1 MVEPSAGRPAAL
13 DPEAAS
19 ETPASARAP
28 ERMDAAAE
36 DAEIARLLEENRRL
50 RAELSRMSP
59 LAEVGLLSAGAAHDL
74 NNLLQLIA
82 GTAAQLSPAAE
93 PERVTLRRLNEA
105 TESACDLAHGL
116 ARWGRAGTSSDLTC
130 DLSSAAAQVADL
142 ASASAPAG
150 ATVRLELAPG
160 MPRAR
165 IAPHA
170 AHRIVLNL
178 LINAWQALRGAEGQV
193 ALRTG
198 VAESSRVWIEVEDT
212 GVGLDEETRTRLFEP
227 FFTTEPDGSGLGLSV
242 IRALVDPAGGEIE
255 VWSESGRGAR
265 FRVTLPA
272 QSLSGS
278 APA

>member
-1 MVEPSAGRPAAL
+1 MVEPSAGRPAAM
-13 DPEAAS
+13 DPETAS
-19 ETPASARAP
+19 ERAAETSAPAPSR
-28 ERMDAAAE
+28 AAAE

-50 RAELSRMSP
+50 RAELTRMSP

-82 GTAAQLSPAAE
+82 GTAAQLNPAAE

-116 ARWGRAGTSSDLTC
+116 ARWGRAGISSDGTC

-160 MPRAR
+160 MPPAR

-178 LINAWQALRGAEGQV
+178 LLNAWQALKGAEGQV

-198 VAESSRVWIEVEDT
+198 VAEPSRVWVEVEDK

-227 FFTTEPDGSGLGLSV
+227 FFTTEPDGSGLGLAV

-255 VWSESGRGAR
+255 VWSETGRGAR

-272 QSLSGS
+272 QALSGS